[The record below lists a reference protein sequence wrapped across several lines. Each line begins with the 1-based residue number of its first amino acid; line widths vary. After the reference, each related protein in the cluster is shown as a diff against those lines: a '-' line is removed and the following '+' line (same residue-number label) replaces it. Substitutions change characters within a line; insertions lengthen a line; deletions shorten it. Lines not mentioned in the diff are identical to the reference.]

1 MSTPKIKFKKIKDFL
16 KNLPHTLGARAFL
29 TFLGLLFLS
38 LIFGGFVFYKYSILI
53 EKETPQIITPEELN
67 QFNKKTYE
75 EVVKIWQEK
84 EKRFESSESKEY
96 PDPFK

>member
-16 KNLPHTLGARAFL
+16 KNLPPALGERAFL
-29 TFLGLLFLS
+29 TFLCLLFFS

-67 QFNKKTYE
+67 QFDRKTYE

-84 EKRFESSESKEY
+84 EKRFESPESKEY
-96 PDPFK
+96 PDPFR

>member
-1 MSTPKIKFKKIKDFL
+1 MKTPKIKFKKIKDFL
-16 KNLPHTLGARAFL
+16 KNLPHALGERAFL

-38 LIFGGFVFYKYSILI
+38 LIFGGFVFYEYNILP
-53 EKETPQIITPEELN
+53 EKEAPQISEGPL

-84 EKRFESSESKEY
+84 EKRFESSDSKEY
-96 PDPFK
+96 PDPFR